1 MTMTSDVLTVLA
13 VAAGSISIGYAIGF
27 SAGNKC
33 GRDAQWVEDFLD
45 AQKTERD
52 RRDHAGR
59 FKPKTK

>member
-1 MTMTSDVLTVLA
+1 MTSDILTVLA

-33 GRDAQWVEDFLD
+33 GRNLQWVEDFLD